1 MEYWNMGFFFIA
13 LKNIV
18 IHEKKKL
25 IMDRKN
31 INRGFKKLR
40 IWQDAIAL
48 YVLTYKTFSKFP
60 SIGRLLSRENRRHG
74 KKMFFI
80 FFSCRE
86 SQSALTHLI
95 GGA

>member
-60 SIGRLLSRENRRHG
+60 SIIPCRRH
-74 KKMFFI
+74 KTSVVKSYMI
-80 FFSCRE
+80 SIYYRNSE
-86 SQSALTHLI
+86 T
-95 GGA
+95 